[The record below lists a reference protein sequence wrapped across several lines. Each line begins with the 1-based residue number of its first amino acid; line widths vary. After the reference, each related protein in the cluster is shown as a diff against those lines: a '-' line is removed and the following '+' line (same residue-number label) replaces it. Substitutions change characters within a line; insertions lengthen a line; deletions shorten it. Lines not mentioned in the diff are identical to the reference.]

1 MKAVARYPS
10 TIDNLP
16 ITPFLDEAASLL
28 AGPERA
34 LVLTAETGA
43 GKSTAMPLA
52 LLEHFPGKILML
64 EPRRIAALAVASR
77 VASLL
82 GEEVGETSGYR
93 MHLETCVSKKTRFE
107 VLTEAILVH
116 MLQTDPSLEGVSV
129 VVLDEFHERSVHTD
143 LALAFLKDAVALR
156 DDLHILVMSAT
167 MDAERVASYLGCRT
181 FSVPGRLFPV
191 DVRYRPYA
199 DIAETALLQRWNG
212 RDDIAG
218 KAARA
223 VLDELA
229 LADMQNS
236 RTSVREADE
245 AYVKGDILVFL
256 PGLSE
261 LTRARD
267 YILEALPGIGLMSAN
282 STACVDVQI
291 LHSSTPFAE
300 QKRILAGN
308 TGKNIRRVILAS
320 SIAETSIT
328 VPGVTVV
335 IDSGLSRESR
345 YSQAAGMNR
354 LVTLTESEF
363 SAGQRTG
370 RAGRI
375 APGKCIRLWSEAD
388 TRIKDAPPELMHT
401 DLMPV
406 VLECA
411 LWGARDIGALDWLDA
426 PPESTWN
433 SCADL
438 LKTLGCLENDGAI
451 TRKGRDALS
460 LGVHPRIACVALA
473 DRTGAACSKPD
484 ALDFACKYGAQVSRG
499 MNAAAVRREEE
510 RLRAA
515 LEKRLAAISD
525 ARVSKQTNRKSS
537 DNASASSMVQSSD
550 NASSAFVAQS
560 ADKASAAFTACGAL
574 CLLAGF
580 PDRLAHHAG
589 GGVYQFPSGR
599 KAFLP
604 REYLAKTNDAAL
616 PEWIIAPDADAGERE
631 GRIYRWE
638 TVAEH
643 APKADDALS
652 VWLAAHQNVRVE
664 AEFVGAAGAQKLKKT
679 EYTCFG
685 EIILKERRLEA
696 TASDSASAWETLV
709 RKDGIRA
716 LPWSD
721 ACDAFL
727 LRWEF
732 RVRHLQGA
740 VKADKTL
747 DLTASA
753 LANALPADT
762 ACKERSASSARAAGA
777 HASKAGDALS
787 AKYAGAHALSVNND
801 CGARTDLSADDAVSA
816 TAVNYADACLKEL
829 AGHPEK
835 WLTAFIPRDGRLTAE
850 TVLQA
855 LRYALDGE
863 GVDRDVPLR
872 LKLENGRERRLT
884 YEVLEKAEG
893 PVPVLEVIIQQ
904 MFGCTET
911 PRVMGEPVLLRLLSP
926 ARRPLQI
933 TKDLGGFWKN
943 TWPEV
948 CKEMKGRYPKHNW
961 DHTRFVDE

>member
-1 MKAVARYPS
+1 MADKSAVYS
-10 TIDNLP
+10 SSIGNLP

-77 VASLL
+77 VATLL

-93 MHLETCVSKKTRFE
+93 MHLETCVSARTRFE
-107 VLTEAILVH
+107 VLTEAILVR
-116 MLQTDPSLEGVSV
+116 MLQADPSLEGVSV
-129 VVLDEFHERSVHTD
+129 VVLDEFHERSVHSD
-143 LALAFLKDAVALR
+143 LALAFLKDAAALR

-191 DVRYRPYA
+191 DIKYRPYA
-199 DIAETALLQRWNG
+199 DGAGSSTDVRTGGGMGFVA
-212 RDDIAG
+212 RDDVAG

-223 VLDELA
+223 VLDVLSD
-229 LADMQNS
+229 AD
-236 RTSVREADE
+236 
-245 AYVKGDILVFL
+245 GDILVFL

-261 LTRARD
+261 LNRARD
-267 YILEALPGIGLMSAN
+267 FIVDGLPGI
-282 STACVDVQI
+282 DVCI

-300 QKRILAGN
+300 QKRILAGHADEADARS
-308 TGKNIRRVILAS
+308 TLIEAGGLMKAAGLQKQTRRVILAS

-345 YSQAAGMNR
+345 YSPAAGMNR

-363 SAGQRTG
+363 SAGQRAG

-375 APGKCIRLWSEAD
+375 APGTCIRLWSEAD
-388 TRIKDAPPELMHT
+388 SRIKDAPPEIMHT

-411 LWGARDIGALDWLDA
+411 LWGARDIGALDWLDV
-426 PPESTWN
+426 PPESAWKTC
-433 SCADL
+433 SDL
-438 LKTLGCLENDGAI
+438 LKTLGCLEADGAI
-451 TRKGRDALS
+451 TQKGRDALS

-473 DRTGAACSKPD
+473 DGAD
-484 ALDFACKYGAQVSRG
+484 ALDYACRYGAQVSRG

-510 RLRAA
+510 RLRSA
-515 LEKRLAAISD
+515 LEKRLAAR
-525 ARVSKQTNRKSS
+525 ASKRTNL
-537 DNASASSMVQSSD
+537 QSSD
-550 NASSAFVAQS
+550 SACFQGA
-560 ADKASAAFTACGAL
+560 GAL

-580 PDRLAHHAG
+580 PDRLAHHTG
-589 GGVYQFPSGR
+589 SGVYQFPSGR
-599 KAFLP
+599 KASLP

-638 TVAEH
+638 AVSDK
-643 APKADDALS
+643 APATFKTAGAQALTADKALSASQALSEADALTA
-652 VWLAAHQNVRVE
+652 WLAAHQSVRVE

-679 EYTCFG
+679 EYTCYG
-685 EIILKERRLEA
+685 EIVLKERRLEA
-696 TASDSASAWETLV
+696 TADDSASAWETLV
-709 RKDGIRA
+709 RKCGVRA
-716 LPWSD
+716 LPWND

-732 RVRHLQGA
+732 RARHLAGA
-740 VKADKTL
+740 PKAD
-747 DLTASA
+747 DL
-753 LANALPADT
+753 
-762 ACKERSASSARAAGA
+762 AA
-777 HASKAGDALS
+777 
-787 AKYAGAHALSVNND
+787 
-801 CGARTDLSADDAVSA
+801 
-816 TAVNYADACLKEL
+816 
-829 AGHPEK
+829 HPET
-835 WLTAFIPRDGRLTAE
+835 WLTPFIPRDGRLSAQ
-850 TVLQA
+850 TVLDA

-863 GVDRDVPLR
+863 GVDRDVPLK

-884 YEVLEKAEG
+884 YEVLDKAEG
-893 PVPVLEVIIQQ
+893 PIPVLEVIIQQ
-904 MFGCTET
+904 MFGCTKT
-911 PRVMGEPVLLRLLSP
+911 PTVMGEPVLLRLLSP
-926 ARRPLQI
+926 ARRPLQV
-933 TKDLGGFWKN
+933 TRDLAGFWKH

>member
-1 MKAVARYPS
+1 MGSIAPALLVKAVARYPS

-64 EPRRIAALAVASR
+64 EPRRIAALAVATR

-107 VLTEAILVH
+107 VLTEAILVR
-116 MLQTDPSLEGVSV
+116 MLQADPSLEGVSV
-129 VVLDEFHERSVHTD
+129 VVLDEFHERSVHSD
-143 LALAFLKDAVALR
+143 LALAFLKDATALR

-191 DVRYRPYA
+191 DVQYRPYA
-199 DIAETALLQRWNG
+199 DEAETALSQRWNG

-267 YILEALPGIGLMSAN
+267 YILEALPDRGLGE
-282 STACVDVQI
+282 STVEICI

-300 QKRILAGN
+300 QKRILSGADEQG
-308 TGKNIRRVILAS
+308 TLSKAHGSEKRMRRVILAS

-328 VPGVTVV
+328 VPDVTVV

-345 YSQAAGMNR
+345 YNPAAGMNR

-363 SAGQRTG
+363 SAGQRAG
-370 RAGRI
+370 RAGRV
-375 APGKCIRLWSEAD
+375 APGTCIRLWSEAD
-388 TRIKDAPPELMHT
+388 ARIKDAPPEIMHT

-411 LWGARDIGALDWLDA
+411 LWGARDIGALDWLDV
-426 PPESTWN
+426 PPESAWKTC
-433 SCADL
+433 SAL
-438 LKTLGCLENDGAI
+438 LKLLGCLEEDGAI
-451 TRKGRDALS
+451 TQKGRDALS
-460 LGVHPRIACVALA
+460 LGVHPRIACVVLQDNTGYSHASKEVFSELNTHEAA
-473 DRTGAACSKPD
+473 DEQSSRAGHARAGSAHMKQPD
-484 ALDFACKYGAQVSRG
+484 ALDYACKYGAQVSRG

-510 RLRAA
+510 RLRSA
-515 LEKRLAAISD
+515 LEKRLAVVSGERA
-525 ARVSKQTNRKSS
+525 SKQSAEKSS
-537 DNASASSMVQSSD
+537 D
-550 NASSAFVAQS
+550 AF
-560 ADKASAAFTACGAL
+560 KACGAL

-599 KAFLP
+599 KASLP
-604 REYLAKTNDAAL
+604 REYLAKTHDAAL

-638 TVAEH
+638 EAGAH
-643 APKADDALS
+643 ALKANRISAFDEFLVEPKSNQTAKAYDALAT
-652 VWLAAHQNVRVE
+652 WLEAHQSVRVE

-685 EIILKERRLEA
+685 DIILKERRLEA

-709 RKDGIRA
+709 RKSGIRA
-716 LPWSD
+716 LPWNE

-732 RVRHLQGA
+732 RMRHLPGA
-740 VKADKTL
+740 LKADKSQTL
-747 DLTASA
+747 TV
-753 LANALPADT
+753 
-762 ACKERSASSARAAGA
+762 G
-777 HASKAGDALS
+777 ASKAADAF
-787 AKYAGAHALSVNND
+787 
-801 CGARTDLSADDAVSA
+801 SADEQ
-816 TAVNYADACLKEL
+816 LHEL
-829 AGHPEK
+829 AAHPAN
-835 WLTAFIPRDGRLTAE
+835 WLTAFIPRDGRLSAE

-855 LRYALDGE
+855 LRYALDGD
-863 GVDRDVPLR
+863 GVDRDVPLK

-961 DHTRFVDE
+961 NHTRFVDE

>member
-1 MKAVARYPS
+1 MTDKSAAYPS
-10 TIDNLP
+10 SIDNLP
-16 ITPFLDEAASLL
+16 ITAFLDEAASLL

-77 VASLL
+77 VATLL

-93 MHLETCVSKKTRFE
+93 MHLETCVSSRTRFE
-107 VLTEAILVH
+107 VLTEAILVR
-116 MLQTDPSLEGVSV
+116 MLQADPSLEGVSV
-129 VVLDEFHERSVHTD
+129 VVLDEFHERSVHSD
-143 LALAFLKDAVALR
+143 LALAFLKDAAALR

-191 DVRYRPYA
+191 DVQYRPYA
-199 DIAETALLQRWNG
+199 DGLSSSTDVRTGGGMGFAA
-212 RDDIAG
+212 RDDVAG

-223 VLDELA
+223 VLDELPD
-229 LADMQNS
+229 AD
-236 RTSVREADE
+236 
-245 AYVKGDILVFL
+245 GDLLVFL

-261 LTRARD
+261 LNRARD
-267 YILEALPGIGLMSAN
+267 FIQDALPGVGMRLADGDES
-282 STACVDVQI
+282 SGVDVRI

-300 QKRILAGN
+300 QKRILAGSQ
-308 TGKNIRRVILAS
+308 KAARRVILAS

-345 YSQAAGMNR
+345 YSPAAGMNR

-363 SAGQRTG
+363 SAGQRAG
-370 RAGRI
+370 RAGRV
-375 APGKCIRLWSEAD
+375 APGTCIRLWSEAD
-388 TRIKDAPPELMHT
+388 SRIKDAPPEIMHT

-411 LWGARDIGALDWLDA
+411 LWGVRDIGALDWLDE
-426 PPESTWN
+426 PPESAWKTC
-433 SCADL
+433 SDL
-438 LKTLGCLENDGAI
+438 LKTLSCLDADGAI
-451 TRKGRDALS
+451 TQKGRDALS
-460 LGVHPRIACVALA
+460 LGVHPRIACVAL
-473 DRTGAACSKPD
+473 TGGAD
-484 ALDFACKYGAQVSRG
+484 ALDYACRYGAQVSRG

-510 RLRAA
+510 RLRNA
-515 LEKRLAAISD
+515 LEKRLAACG
-525 ARVSKQTNRKSS
+525 ARASKRTNHQSADTCLKSGPASQQTIL
-537 DNASASSMVQSSD
+537 QSSD
-550 NASSAFVAQS
+550 
-560 ADKASAAFTACGAL
+560 AAGLPGAGAL
-574 CLLAGF
+574 CLLSGF
-580 PDRLAHHAG
+580 PDRLAHHAES
-589 GGVYQFPSGR
+589 GVYQFPSGR
-599 KAFLP
+599 KASLP

-638 TVAEH
+638 EAG
-643 APKADDALS
+643 AAQALKADSALS
-652 VWLAAHQNVRVE
+652 AWLAAHQSVRVE

-685 EIILKERRLEA
+685 DIILKERRLEA

-709 RKDGIRA
+709 RKSGIRA
-716 LPWSD
+716 LPWNE

-732 RVRHLQGA
+732 RVRHEAGA
-740 VKADKTL
+740 SKADKAQGVT
-747 DLTASA
+747 T
-753 LANALPADT
+753 
-762 ACKERSASSARAAGA
+762 GV
-777 HASKAGDALS
+777 SKAEERL
-787 AKYAGAHALSVNND
+787 H
-801 CGARTDLSADDAVSA
+801 
-816 TAVNYADACLKEL
+816 EL
-829 AGHPEK
+829 AAHPEG
-835 WLTAFIPRDGRLTAE
+835 WITPFIPRDGRLSAQ
-850 TVLQA
+850 TVLEA

-863 GVDRDVPLR
+863 GVDRDVPHK

-884 YEVLEKAEG
+884 YEVLDKAAG
-893 PVPVLEVIIQQ
+893 PIPVLEVIIQQ
-904 MFGCTET
+904 MFGCTKT
-911 PRVMGEPVLLRLLSP
+911 PTVMGEPVLLRLLSP
-926 ARRPLQI
+926 ARRPLQV
-933 TKDLGGFWKN
+933 TRDLAGFWQN

-961 DHTRFVDE
+961 DRGLFIDE

>member
-1 MKAVARYPS
+1 MADKNPAYPS
-10 TIDNLP
+10 SIDNLP

-52 LLEHFPGKILML
+52 LLNHFPGKILML

-77 VASLL
+77 VATLL

-93 MHLETCVSKKTRFE
+93 MHLETCVSARTRFE
-107 VLTEAILVH
+107 VLTEAILVR
-116 MLQTDPSLEGVSV
+116 MLQADPSLEGVSV
-129 VVLDEFHERSVHTD
+129 VVLDEFHERSVHSD
-143 LALAFLKDAVALR
+143 LALAFLKDAAALR

-191 DVRYRPYA
+191 DIQYRSYA
-199 DIAETALLQRWNG
+199 DGAGSSTDVQHWSG
-212 RDDIAG
+212 RDDIAE
-218 KAARA
+218 KTTRA
-223 VLDELA
+223 VLDELPD
-229 LADMQNS
+229 AD
-236 RTSVREADE
+236 
-245 AYVKGDILVFL
+245 GDILVFL

-261 LTRARD
+261 LNRARD
-267 YILEALPGIGLMSAN
+267 FILDALSGKGISDSAVEV
-282 STACVDVQI
+282 CI

-300 QKRILAGN
+300 QKRILAGHADEADARS
-308 TGKNIRRVILAS
+308 TLTEAGGLTKAAGLQKQTRRVILAS

-345 YSQAAGMNR
+345 YSPAAGMNR

-363 SAGQRTG
+363 SAGQRAG
-370 RAGRI
+370 RAGRV
-375 APGKCIRLWSEAD
+375 APGTCIRLWSEAD
-388 TRIKDAPPELMHT
+388 SRIKDAPPEIMHT

-411 LWGARDIGALDWLDA
+411 LWGVRDIGALDWLDV
-426 PPESTWN
+426 PPESAWKTC
-433 SCADL
+433 SDL
-438 LKTLGCLENDGAI
+438 LKTLGCLEADGAI
-451 TRKGRDALS
+451 TQKGRDALL

-473 DRTGAACSKPD
+473 GGPD
-484 ALDFACKYGAQVSRG
+484 ALDYACKYGAQVSRG

-510 RLRAA
+510 RLRSA
-515 LEKRLAAISD
+515 LERRLVACGARALKR
-525 ARVSKQTNRKSS
+525 TNH
-537 DNASASSMVQSSD
+537 
-550 NASSAFVAQS
+550 QS
-560 ADKASAAFTACGAL
+560 ADTCLKSGPVSQQTILQTSDSACIQGAGAL

-580 PDRLAHHAG
+580 PDRLAHHTG
-589 GGVYQFPSGR
+589 SGVYQFPSGR
-599 KAFLP
+599 KASLP

-638 TVAEH
+638 TACAH
-643 APKADDALS
+643 ALKADAALSAHQALSEADALA
-652 VWLAAHQNVRVE
+652 VWLAAHQSVRVE
-664 AEFVGAAGAQKLKKT
+664 AEFVGAAGVQKLKKT
-679 EYTCFG
+679 EYTCYG

-696 TASDSASAWETLV
+696 TADDTAAAWETLV
-709 RKDGIRA
+709 RRNGVRA
-716 LPWSD
+716 LPWNE

-732 RVRHLQGA
+732 RVRHLAGA
-740 VKADKTL
+740 PKADKTQGTTTGAL
-747 DLTASA
+747 KAEESA
-753 LANALPADT
+753 VQAPGAL
-762 ACKERSASSARAAGA
+762 K
-777 HASKAGDALS
+777 
-787 AKYAGAHALSVNND
+787 
-801 CGARTDLSADDAVSA
+801 ADDAFSA
-816 TAVNYADACLKEL
+816 SVANPADERLHDL
-829 AGHPEK
+829 AAHPET
-835 WLTAFIPRDGRLTAE
+835 WLTPFIPRDGRLSAQ

-863 GVDRDVPLR
+863 GVDRDVPLK

-884 YEVLEKAEG
+884 YEVLDKAAG
-893 PVPVLEVIIQQ
+893 PIPVLEVIIQQ
-904 MFGCTET
+904 MFGCTKT
-911 PRVMGEPVLLRLLSP
+911 PAVMGEPVLLRLLSP

-961 DHTRFVDE
+961 DHTRFMDD

>member
-1 MKAVARYPS
+1 MADKSAVYPS
-10 TIDNLP
+10 SIANLP

-77 VASLL
+77 VATLL

-93 MHLETCVSKKTRFE
+93 MHLETCVSARTRFE
-107 VLTEAILVH
+107 VLTEAILVR
-116 MLQTDPSLEGVSV
+116 MLQADPSLEGVSV
-129 VVLDEFHERSVHTD
+129 VVLDEFHERSVHSD

-191 DVRYRPYA
+191 DVQYRPYA
-199 DIAETALLQRWNG
+199 DIAETALSQRWNG

-229 LADMQNS
+229 SPSDDG
-236 RTSVREADE
+236 SV
-245 AYVKGDILVFL
+245 LVFL

-261 LTRARD
+261 LNRARD
-267 YILEALPGIGLMSAN
+267 CILDALPDRGLSESAVEI
-282 STACVDVQI
+282 CI

-300 QKRILAGN
+300 QKRILSGADEQG
-308 TGKNIRRVILAS
+308 TLSKARGSEKRMRRVILAS

-328 VPGVTVV
+328 VPDVTVV

-345 YSQAAGMNR
+345 YSPAAGMNR

-363 SAGQRTG
+363 SAGQRAG

-375 APGKCIRLWSEAD
+375 APGTCIRLWSEAD
-388 TRIKDAPPELMHT
+388 SRIKDAPPEIMHT
-401 DLMPV
+401 DMMPV

-411 LWGARDIGALDWLDA
+411 LWGARDIGALDWLDV
-426 PPESTWN
+426 PPESAWKTC
-433 SCADL
+433 SDL
-438 LKTLGCLENDGAI
+438 LKTLGCLEADGAI
-451 TRKGRDALS
+451 TQKGRDALS

-473 DRTGAACSKPD
+473 DGAD
-484 ALDFACKYGAQVSRG
+484 ALDYACRYGAQVSRG

-510 RLRAA
+510 RLRSA
-515 LEKRLAAISD
+515 LEKRLTSRG
-525 ARVSKQTNRKSS
+525 ARASKQTNL
-537 DNASASSMVQSSD
+537 QSSD
-550 NASSAFVAQS
+550 SVCLQGA
-560 ADKASAAFTACGAL
+560 GAL

-580 PDRLAHHAG
+580 PDRLAHHTG

-599 KAFLP
+599 KASLP

-638 TVAEH
+638 EAG
-643 APKADDALS
+643 APALKADSALS
-652 VWLAAHQNVRVE
+652 ADQALSAWLAAHQSVRVE

-679 EYTCFG
+679 EYTCYG
-685 EIILKERRLEA
+685 EIILQERRLEA
-696 TASDSASAWETLV
+696 TADDSASAWETLV
-709 RKDGIRA
+709 RKCGVRA
-716 LPWSD
+716 LPWND

-732 RVRHLQGA
+732 RVCHLAGA
-740 VKADKTL
+740 PKAD
-747 DLTASA
+747 DL
-753 LANALPADT
+753 
-762 ACKERSASSARAAGA
+762 AA
-777 HASKAGDALS
+777 
-787 AKYAGAHALSVNND
+787 
-801 CGARTDLSADDAVSA
+801 
-816 TAVNYADACLKEL
+816 
-829 AGHPEK
+829 HPET
-835 WLTAFIPRDGRLTAE
+835 WLTPFIPRDGRLSAQ
-850 TVLQA
+850 TVLDA

-863 GVDRDVPLR
+863 GVDRDVPLK

-884 YEVLEKAEG
+884 YEVLDKAEG
-893 PVPVLEVIIQQ
+893 PIPVLEVIIQQ
-904 MFGCTET
+904 MFGCTKT
-911 PRVMGEPVLLRLLSP
+911 PTVMGEPVLLRLLSP

-933 TKDLGGFWKN
+933 TRDLAGFWQN

-961 DHTRFVDE
+961 NHTLFVDE

>member
-93 MHLETCVSKKTRFE
+93 MHLETCVSARTRFE
-107 VLTEAILVH
+107 VLTEAILVR

-245 AYVKGDILVFL
+245 AYAKGDILVFL

-267 YILEALPGIGLMSAN
+267 YILEALPGIGMMSAD

-308 TGKNIRRVILAS
+308 TGKSIRRVILAS

-473 DRTGAACSKPD
+473 DRTGTACSKPD

-537 DNASASSMVQSSD
+537 DNASASSM
-550 NASSAFVAQS
+550 AQS
-560 ADKASAAFTACGAL
+560 AEKASAAFKACGAL

-580 PDRLAHHAG
+580 PDRLARHAE

-599 KAFLP
+599 KASLP
-604 REYLAKTNDAAL
+604 REYIEKTNDTAL
-616 PEWIIAPDADAGERE
+616 PEWIITPDADAGERE

-740 VKADKTL
+740 VKADKNL

-753 LANALPADT
+753 LANALPAD
-762 ACKERSASSARAAGA
+762 
-777 HASKAGDALS
+777 
-787 AKYAGAHALSVNND
+787 
-801 CGARTDLSADDAVSA
+801 
-816 TAVNYADACLKEL
+816 ACLKEL
-829 AGHPEK
+829 AAHPEK

-893 PVPVLEVIIQQ
+893 PVPVLEVIIQL